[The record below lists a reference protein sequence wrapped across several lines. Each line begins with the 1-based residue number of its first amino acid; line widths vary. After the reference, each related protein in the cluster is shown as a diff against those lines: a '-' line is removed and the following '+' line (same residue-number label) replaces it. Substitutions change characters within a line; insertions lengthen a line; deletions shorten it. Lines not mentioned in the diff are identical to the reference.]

1 MNSTQTEKIEPAL
14 QFFEFQSFS
23 KASLLELN
31 ELESGGKKVSP
42 VDRISSE
49 NSLNTSTPPHI
60 KRLQALRERL
70 LAEDDNWNYESKR
83 PMSTIL
89 SPLCSPNLH
98 FHHESHDV
106 HPKQLHKELHFHDFD
121 SYPFDHIHNTQP
133 IIHIH
138 EVHSPM
144 QNSNYLP
151 SPSKQM
157 NGFFSEFKSNCK
169 TKNCEEKL
177 LTAKKKDRRAKSCP
191 KDLFSPSSMDD
202 KKQTECI
209 EMDYSQEFTSRYSN
223 ESNASPTTLSRQQN
237 VSAKSDGKMKSK
249 PKSKTPNSLDE
260 FLSSKL
266 VRSNL
271 AASLRH
277 KNSRKKINQLAEEKL
292 KESMDVSKFIPKCH
306 HWNVRDTSAW
316 KTFTSEE

>member
-1 MNSTQTEKIEPAL
+1 M
-14 QFFEFQSFS
+14 
-23 KASLLELN
+23 N

-42 VDRISSE
+42 VDRISSA
-49 NSLNTSTPPHI
+49 NSLNISTPPHI

-70 LAEDDNWNYESKR
+70 LAEDDNWNCESKL
-83 PMSTIL
+83 PTPTIL
-89 SPLCSPNLH
+89 SPMCSPNLH
-98 FHHESHDV
+98 FHHESQGM
-106 HPKQLHKELHFHDFD
+106 HPRHLHKELHFHDLD
-121 SYPFDHIHNTQP
+121 SYPYDHVHNTQP

-138 EVHSPM
+138 EVHSPTP
-144 QNSNYLP
+144 NSNYFP
-151 SPSKQM
+151 SPPKQM
-157 NGFFSEFKSNCK
+157 IGFASEFKSDCK
-169 TKNCEEKL
+169 TSNCEEKL
-177 LTAKKKDRRAKSCP
+177 SSAKKKGRRAKSCP

-202 KKQTECI
+202 KKQNECI
-209 EMDYSQEFTSRYSN
+209 EMDYSQEFTPRYSN
-223 ESNASPTTLSRQQN
+223 ESNASPTTISRQQN

-249 PKSKTPNSLDE
+249 AKSKTPNSMDE

-266 VRSNL
+266 VRCNL

-306 HWNVRDTSAW
+306 HWNVRDTPAW